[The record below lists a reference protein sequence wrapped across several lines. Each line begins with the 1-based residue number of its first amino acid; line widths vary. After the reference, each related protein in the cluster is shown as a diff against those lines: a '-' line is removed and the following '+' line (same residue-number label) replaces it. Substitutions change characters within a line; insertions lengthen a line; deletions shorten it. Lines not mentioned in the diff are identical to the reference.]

1 MVVQNRNKQFDGVV
15 KSPIVGYNN
24 ANQRIRYLCFGNP
37 PLGANRGNT
46 AVNTHRVMRIIEQAQ
61 TMRSLM
67 FEGSYGSVSATVC
80 TSANIHFSPQSKQ
93 ELQNAIDECL
103 KLPEANCRNGPHGSI
118 GEWDVSSVTDM
129 SRMFSSKE
137 LSSAAEFNGNISK
150 WDVSRVQNMFGMFWG
165 AASFNSDLS
174 E

>member
-1 MVVQNRNKQFDGVV
+1 
-15 KSPIVGYNN
+15 
-24 ANQRIRYLCFGNP
+24 
-37 PLGANRGNT
+37 
-46 AVNTHRVMRIIEQAQ
+46 
-61 TMRSLM
+61 
-67 FEGSYGSVSATVC
+67 
-80 TSANIHFSPQSKQ
+80 
-93 ELQNAIDECL
+93 
-103 KLPEANCRNGPHGSI
+103 
-118 GEWDVSSVTDM
+118 M